1 MPEPCPGPCLS
12 YWGPRR
18 MGAASGLLDWWGAG
32 LWGQQAVM
40 LGVPWLRP
48 QAQCRCQACVPQ
60 PSLRGVTAGR
70 QRSAV
75 LRSQDHRSPQAARK
89 ARISSPN
96 TPPGRGWGGAGA
108 PRCPGRLC
116 RGACWAWQGV
126 QGWASGPDASF
137 GTSSQVT
144 SCPALSQLHHLT
156 LGGLVLRGGWG
167 LLLESCLKVMGLKT
181 SPPYEAIRWL

>member
-1 MPEPCPGPCLS
+1 MKGPDGCALASSPQGMPEPCPGPCLS
-12 YWGPRR
+12 YRGPRR

-32 LWGQQAVM
+32 LWSQQAVM

-96 TPPGRGWGGAGA
+96 TPPGRGRGGGPTLSWEALSGSMLGLAGSTGVGIRSGCQLWDQLPSDKLPSPLPASPPHPRGASSYGGAGG
-108 PRCPGRLC
+108 CYLN
-116 RGACWAWQGV
+116 
-126 QGWASGPDASF
+126 
-137 GTSSQVT
+137 
-144 SCPALSQLHHLT
+144 
-156 LGGLVLRGGWG
+156 LV
-167 LLLESCLKVMGLKT
+167 
-181 SPPYEAIRWL
+181 